1 MNKEEQFLMFHRKSK
16 LGELYN
22 LLLDFGLTPV
32 PENEIKDK
40 DGLFGFSKSYG
51 WGLKHQHIEIPKHI
65 KFGNTVL
72 LYHKLFY
79 YKVLSLKDKSSH
91 SIEGLKNTKVSDD
104 FVKFI
109 VNICNSQMCLKV
121 LLII

>member
-1 MNKEEQFLMFHRKSK
+1 MVYLS
-16 LGELYN
+16 
-22 LLLDFGLTPV
+22 LLLDFVLTQV
-32 PENEIKDK
+32 PESEIKNK
-40 DGLFGFSKSYG
+40 DGIFGFTKSYG
-51 WGLKHQHIEIPKHI
+51 WRLKHQHIEIPKHI

-72 LYHKLFY
+72 LYHNLFY
-79 YKVLSLKDKSSH
+79 YNVLSFKDKSSH